1 MKGDKDKKGS
11 VGNVNN
17 TSGDRENKRREDK
30 DSKARE
36 EEEKSSK
43 ESPNKRKHNKQA
55 LSLNSPQD
63 HSLAYR
69 HPAIKQRH
77 RRLKRLYS
85 MIKMISL

>member
-1 MKGDKDKKGS
+1 VKGDKDKKGS

-17 TSGDRENKRREDK
+17 TSEGRDNKHREDK
-30 DSKARE
+30 DNKARE

-43 ESPNKRKHNKQA
+43 KSPNKRKRNKQV
-55 LSLNSPQD
+55 LSLNSPLD

>member
-1 MKGDKDKKGS
+1 MKGDRDKKGS

-17 TSGDRENKRREDK
+17 TSEGRENKLREDK
-30 DSKARE
+30 DNKARE

-43 ESPNKRKHNKQA
+43 ESPNKRKHNKQV
-55 LSLNSPQD
+55 LSLSSLLD
-63 HSLAYR
+63 HSLACR
-69 HPAIKQRH
+69 HPAIKQLH